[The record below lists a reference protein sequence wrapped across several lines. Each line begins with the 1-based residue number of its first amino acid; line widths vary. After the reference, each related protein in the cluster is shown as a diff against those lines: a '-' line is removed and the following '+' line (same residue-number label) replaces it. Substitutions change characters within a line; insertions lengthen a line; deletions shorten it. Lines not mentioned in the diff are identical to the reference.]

1 MTPSDIRTED
11 YEKLGAFYLGRE
23 HDTTKERSKALGGLT
38 LYDSKDLVTHG
49 VVLGMTGSG
58 KTGLCLAL
66 LEEAAMDGIPAIVI
80 DPKGDIANLMLTFP
94 DFKGADFRPW
104 INEDDARR
112 KGKTPGEFATDQA
125 KMWKKGLKEWGQ
137 SGERVKQFREKV
149 DISVYT
155 PGSNAGIPI
164 SILSSLEA
172 PPFEIIDD
180 SELFGERIESTVSS
194 LLAMLG
200 VDADPIQSREHILLS
215 NIFAHCW
222 RREES
227 LTLASLVTF
236 IQKPP
241 FTQVGVVVLDE
252 FYPEKSR
259 FGLAMQ
265 MNNLLASPG
274 FATWMEG
281 EALDIQRMLYTP
293 EGKPRI
299 SIFSIAHLGDAERMF
314 FVSLLLNQSL
324 GWMRTQAGTS
334 SLRALL
340 YMDEIFGYLPPTGNP
355 PSKKPLLTI
364 LKQGRAFGFGAL
376 LATQNP
382 VDLDYKALSNIG
394 TWFLG
399 RLQTERDKMRV
410 LDGLEGASTGQG
422 GGFDRQQ
429 MERTLSGLGNRVFL
443 LNNVHDSAPFTFQVR
458 WVMSYLRG
466 PLTKT
471 QIRTLMKPKRE
482 AIAEAKPAFSETP
495 AAAPEAKRPALPK
508 GVDEYFVRASDPTG
522 DIVYI
527 PAIFRAVEASIR
539 DAKKKIDGK
548 KKMAIY
554 HRLDSNTEEIHF
566 EDRQPLEGG
575 MSKLLRD
582 PENTAANYRQLPS
595 VATKSTNYTTY
606 GKELVDWFYREGGF
620 EVLHAPDFKL
630 YGKPDE
636 PEPDFRARVRDA
648 CREERDLQVAKL
660 RIKLDKTIE
669 AAEKRV
675 ERAIDKME
683 EQEAQAK
690 RAKFDTMISI
700 GSAVLGGLFGGRRS
714 GRTTAARGVSR
725 SWKEGRDVSRAE
737 DEVDEYKKELEELEK
752 EAQET
757 IEQLKQD
764 LDEKAESTFE
774 KVRIAPY
781 KKNIVLKAS
790 GLAWLPYRRINEFE
804 LEPAFE

>member
-1 MTPSDIRTED
+1 MKPSDIRTED

-23 HDTTKERSKALGGLT
+23 HDTTKERSKALGDLV

-58 KTGLCLAL
+58 KTGLCLSL
-66 LEEAAMDGIPAIVI
+66 LEEAAMDGVPAIVI

-94 DFKGADFRPW
+94 DFKGADYRPW

-112 KGKTPGEFATDQA
+112 KGQTPSEFATAQA
-125 KMWKKGLKEWGQ
+125 KMWKNGLKEWGQ
-137 SGERVKQFREKV
+137 SGERVRQFREKV
-149 DISVYT
+149 DISIYT

-200 VDADPIQSREHILLS
+200 IQADPIQSREHILLS

-227 LTLASLVTF
+227 LTLASLIGF

-252 FYPEKSR
+252 FFPEKSR
-259 FGLAMQ
+259 FTLAMQ

-324 GWMRTQAGTS
+324 GWMRSQAGTS

-410 LDGLEGASTGQG
+410 LDGLEGASTSQG
-422 GGFDRQQ
+422 GAFDRQK

-443 LNNVHDSAPFTFQVR
+443 LNNVHDTAPFTFQVR

-471 QIRTLMKPKRE
+471 QIRTLMKPKKA
-482 AIAEAKPAFSETP
+482 AIAEAKPAFGETP
-495 AAAPEAKRPALPK
+495 PPAPEAKRPALPK
-508 GVDEYFVRASDPTG
+508 GVQEYFIRSTHPTS

-527 PAIFRAVEASIR
+527 PSIFRAAEATIR
-539 DAKKKIDGK
+539 DPKKKIDGK
-548 KKMAIY
+548 KKISLY
-554 HRLDSNTEEIHF
+554 HRLEATTDIIHF
-566 EDRQPLEGG
+566 EDHHPLQAG
-575 MSKLLRD
+575 MSKLLRS
-582 PENTAANYRQLPS
+582 PESTAATYRPLPPIATKAANY
-595 VATKSTNYTTY
+595 KTY
-606 GKELVDWFYREGGF
+606 GNELIDWFYREGGF
-620 EVLHAPDFKL
+620 QVHHAPDFKL
-630 YGKPDE
+630 YGTPGE
-636 PEPDFRARVRDA
+636 SEPDFRARVRDA

-660 RIKLDKTIE
+660 RIKLDKEIDR
-669 AAEKRV
+669 AEKRV
-675 ERAIDKME
+675 ERAINKME
-683 EQEAQAK
+683 EQEAQSK
-690 RAKFDTMISI
+690 RAKMDTMLSI
-700 GSAVLGGLFGGRRS
+700 GSAVLGSIFGGRRS
-714 GRTTAARGVSR
+714 GRLTAARGVSR

-737 DEVDEYKKELEELEK
+737 DEVDEYKKELQELEK
-752 EAQET
+752 QAQET
-757 IEQLKQD
+757 IDQLKTD
-764 LDEKAESTFE
+764 LDAKAEAPLETV
-774 KVRIAPY
+774 KITPY
-781 KKNIVLKAS
+781 KKNILLKAC